1 MGIRVWEKG
10 DRRCSGNREMGGIA
24 GQGDTKGRFVF
35 MIQICSNSN
44 SNLLLLFS
52 CPTASPDGAG
62 ARKLQLTLIYERRR
76 EAGEGGGRK
85 RGRGSGTARGAKT
98 QDVGSSKKGT
108 IFRFKLFLLFY
119 FSISQV
125 SSACSPPPPGQTGKD
140 FPLNVFARR
149 PRHQILL
156 GSQL

>member
-98 QDVGSSKKGT
+98 QDVGSSKKVRYFALNFFFCST
-108 IFRFKLFLLFY
+108 FLFLKFLLLALLLH
-119 FSISQV
+119 Q
-125 SSACSPPPPGQTGKD
+125 GRQGKI
-140 FPLNVFARR
+140 FL
-149 PRHQILL
+149 
-156 GSQL
+156 